1 MTGLQKM
8 TFAPLLLM
16 VVSVIMGC
24 NNYEKAKTDMQHDLN
39 QALRMMVMDAGQ
51 REALMDSV
59 AALQGD
65 AVLTLGQAQDMLC
78 RQLTIASLKD
88 TSHVSLCL
96 VRNGQH
102 EPFCERAVLRSDTL
116 LCVPSHAGIGDLT
129 IAIKAFANPSWW
141 SVMRHSRQRLPLTGI
156 MMGLLGLMALA
167 FRKNMGAVP
176 AVVEPDRLA
185 LPAMRLTPMQE
196 QLIHLFASAPGHVL
210 SKETICSEL
219 WPKKDRP
226 EDTLYTFISRLKT
239 SLHQQSDLDIVNK
252 RGKEYQLVSKTQN
265 ADNL

>member
-1 MTGLQKM
+1 MTELQKM
-8 TFAPLLLM
+8 TFAPLLM
-16 VVSVIMGC
+16 MAFSVILGC

-51 REALMDSV
+51 RQALVDSV
-59 AALQGD
+59 STLQGD

-96 VRNGQH
+96 VRNGSH
-102 EPFCERAVLRSDTL
+102 EPFCERAKLSSDTL
-116 LCVPSHAGIGDLT
+116 LCVPSRAGIGDLT

-141 SVMRHSRQRLPLTGI
+141 SVMRHSQQRLPLVCF
-156 MMGLLGLMALA
+156 MMSLLGLMVLA
-167 FRKNMGAVP
+167 FRMNMGVEPVA
-176 AVVEPDRLA
+176 VEPDQLS

-196 QLIHLFASAPGHVL
+196 QLMNLFATAPSHIL
-210 SKETICSEL
+210 SKETICAEL

-226 EDTLYTFISRLKT
+226 EDTLYTFISRLKA
-239 SLHQQSDLDIVNK
+239 SIHQQSDLDIVNN
-252 RGKEYQLVSKTQN
+252 RGKEYQLISKTQN
-265 ADNL
+265 TDNQ